1 MDAAAAHASGP
12 GKWDDGLNSR
22 HLAGPVLYQLSY
34 VRLSSKLQEN
44 PPLQGVS
51 ASTAP
56 QARRTQ
62 PKVRVPVAL
71 LRGAVFPVTLGKWP
85 QGVETVVAT
94 DDKHLTED
102 GRASSSAT

>member
-1 MDAAAAHASGP
+1 
-12 GKWDDGLNSR
+12 
-22 HLAGPVLYQLSY
+22 
-34 VRLSSKLQEN
+34 
-44 PPLQGVS
+44 
-51 ASTAP
+51 
-56 QARRTQ
+56 
-62 PKVRVPVAL
+62 